1 MNQTP
6 SQPRWNTDLKKGLAS
21 DNKPDANKVL
31 FEAWQLTKEKR
42 TGIGFGIIWSFL
54 VVLLAVMFVTILV
67 SALGIDIEENAAAE
81 ILISAIASIIWA
93 PLMAGLILMALRNVT
108 GENVGGSHVFALL
121 QRPWV
126 FIGISVVSMLIGQVP
141 SFIPGVPELLALF
154 VSLVILFFFS
164 FALTIAVGT
173 QCNVGNALYASVI
186 IVKQRMSAFFVFYLA
201 LMFLA
206 FVMVIPAVMFVA
218 GFAAAGTVGQFIAIM
233 LSLAVIYG
241 LAFWLA
247 PLFYHGLAVFY
258 REIFGLKAAEA
269 ATSVYSNDETLD
281 VNDASDDEASSAEKK
296 SDRDNFQA

>member
-93 PLMAGLILMALRNVT
+93 PLMAGLLLMALRNVT

-121 QRPWV
+121 QQPWV
-126 FIGISVVSMLIGQVP
+126 FIGISVVSMLIGQLP
-141 SFIPGVPELLALF
+141 SFIPGVTELVALL
-154 VSLVILFFFS
+154 VSMVILFFFS
-164 FALTIAVGT
+164 FALTISVGT
-173 QCNVGNALYASVI
+173 RCGVGNALYASVM
-186 IVKQRMSAFFVFYLA
+186 IVKKRIAAFFVFYLA
-201 LMFLA
+201 LIFLA

-218 GFAAAGTVGQFIAIM
+218 GFAAAGSVGQFIAIM
-233 LSLAVIYG
+233 LVLAVIYG

-247 PLFYHGLAVFY
+247 PLFYHGLAIFY
-258 REIFGLKAAEA
+258 REIFGQVAEA
-269 ATSVYSNDETLD
+269 SFNDYSADKT
-281 VNDASDDEASSAEKK
+281 SAENDVSEAEESGSETK